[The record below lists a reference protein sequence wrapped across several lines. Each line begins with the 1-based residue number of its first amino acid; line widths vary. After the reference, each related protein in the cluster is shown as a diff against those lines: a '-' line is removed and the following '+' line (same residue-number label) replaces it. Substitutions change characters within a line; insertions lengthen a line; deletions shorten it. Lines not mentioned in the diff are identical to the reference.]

1 MMMKMCISH
10 NNNLENIINL
20 MHPTLR
26 QVTVASICFEAAV
39 IASVAYP
46 SIEACGMPQSNSE
59 AYMVSLKYTF

>member
-10 NNNLENIINL
+10 NNNLGNIINL

-26 QVTVASICFEAAV
+26 QVTVASICFEAAI

-46 SIEACGMPQSNSE
+46 SIEACGLPQSNSE